1 MSNETGNFD
10 FFCKTLNDTL
20 TLFDELITLE
30 NKKVDAIAENDVTQL
45 DQYMND
51 EQVFLLQMR
60 NLDFKREKTQGQLG
74 VPGLTFRQLTEKF
87 EGAEKETLDSLYEA
101 LSSKTAELKEAISG
115 TKKLIEMHLSSI
127 SAVLEKI
134 EGNEGVYNKSGEKEP
149 KEPPKR
155 FTPTKA

>member
-1 MSNETGNFD
+1 MSNETGDFD

-20 TLFDELITLE
+20 VLFDDLIALE
-30 NKKVDAIAENDVTQL
+30 NKKVDAIAENDITLL

-51 EQVFLLQMR
+51 EQAFLLQMR
-60 NLDFKREKTQGQLG
+60 SLDYKREKTQGQLG
-74 VPGLTFRQLTEKF
+74 VPGLTFRQLAEKF
-87 EGAEKETLDSLYEA
+87 EGTEKEALDSLYED
-101 LSSKTAELKEAISG
+101 LSAKTTELKEAIAG

-134 EGNEGVYNKSGEKEP
+134 DGNEGVYNKSGEKEP